1 MRHKPEKY
9 PTPVYLLSTL
19 KRFELMFRGVKPAPT
34 VETVATVS
42 IEDAALLAR
51 IKTLSNPPYRTTNP
65 VEYLSAIHRD
75 SLEELKF
82 EANRRGL
89 KF

>member
-1 MRHKPEKY
+1 MRHKQEKY
-9 PTPVYLLSTL
+9 PTPVYLLSTPE
-19 KRFELMFRGVKPAPT
+19 RFEIMFWGVKPAPT
-34 VETVATVS
+34 VEPVATVS

-65 VEYLSAIHRD
+65 VEYLSATHRNA
-75 SLEELKF
+75 LEELKF